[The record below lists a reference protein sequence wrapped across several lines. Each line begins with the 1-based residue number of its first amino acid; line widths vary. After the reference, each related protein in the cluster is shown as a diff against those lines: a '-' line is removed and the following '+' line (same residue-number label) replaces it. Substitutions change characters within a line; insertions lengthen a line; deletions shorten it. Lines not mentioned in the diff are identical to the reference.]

1 VDSRKLPAS
10 LEGHKGEVYSVA
22 FSPDGKRLASA
33 SDDKTVILWDV
44 DSRKPLATLAGHKAG
59 VQGVAFSP
67 DGKRLASAS
76 ADQTVILWD
85 VDSRK
90 PLATLAVHK
99 YGVTSVAF
107 SPAGRLASASLDKT
121 VILWETGPDAL
132 AAEACRTANR
142 NLTCDEW
149 RTYLGV
155 DKPYH
160 KTCTMLT
167 GPEKCD

>member
-1 VDSRKLPAS
+1 
-10 LEGHKGEVYSVA
+10 
-22 FSPDGKRLASA
+22 
-33 SDDKTVILWDV
+33 
-44 DSRKPLATLAGHKAG
+44 
-59 VQGVAFSP
+59 
-67 DGKRLASAS
+67 
-76 ADQTVILWD
+76 
-85 VDSRK
+85 
-90 PLATLAVHK
+90 VHK

-121 VILWETGPDAL
+121 VILWDTGLDVL

-155 DKPYH
+155 EKPYH
-160 KTCTMLT
+160 KTCTMLP